1 MDNLDEVMELQNA
14 DKAIVIGLIESFRI
28 INETLND
35 PQKMDEAFIRVQKS
49 IEKGATD
56 SPSKASGNA

>member
-1 MDNLDEVMELQNA
+1 MNNPDEVMELQSA

-28 INETLND
+28 INETLNN
-35 PQKMDEAFIRVQKS
+35 PQKMDEALIRVQNS

-56 SPSKASGNA
+56 QPTKANGNA

>member
-1 MDNLDEVMELQNA
+1 MDEVMEMQNA

-56 SPSKASGNA
+56 QQTKASGNT